1 MNALQASVILE
12 DLPTWL
18 TIGVKTVADVHPARC
33 SGPRDWHVGAAYL
46 YILHLDGSA
55 LAWEYLRR
63 NADYRRVWQ
72 RHRCRPPHSKDLKA
86 PQDSASPWGLRL
98 LEDPTR
104 DARDAQPDWFP
115 DAAVVVQV
123 GPDPD
128 PPEDAQV
135 FHLWDW
141 PGQKRLT
148 HDGQRLVLSIDLI
161 GHTLHLALSPALQ
174 DGMAFAYALRA
185 GRQLCARWR
194 SAAAELAMLD
204 SVHAPCIAMCH
215 SRPNRSALLHMH
227 TLQALDG
234 RLCGASH
241 RQIAEIVWSD
251 QLVAK
256 DWHADGDLRARV
268 RRLVRR
274 GQLLAGG
281 GYRDLLLH

>member
-1 MNALQASVILE
+1 M
-12 DLPTWL
+12 
-18 TIGVKTVADVHPARC
+18 ADVHSTRC
-33 SGPRDWHVGAAYL
+33 SASRDWHVGAAYL

-72 RHRCRPPHSKDLKA
+72 RYRCRPPPHAQDVKA
-86 PQDSASPWGLRL
+86 LQDCASPWGLRL
-98 LEDPTR
+98 LEDPAR

-115 DAAVVVQV
+115 DAAALVQV

-128 PPEDAQV
+128 PPGDAQV

-141 PGQKRLT
+141 PGRKQLT
-148 HDGQRLVLSIDLI
+148 HDGHRLVLSIDLI
-161 GHTLHLALSPALQ
+161 GHTLHLAVSPALQ
-174 DGMAFAYALRA
+174 DGMAYAYALRA
-185 GRQLCARWR
+185 GHQLCARWR
-194 SAAAELAMLD
+194 SAEAELSMLD
-204 SVHAPCIAMCH
+204 TAHAPCGAVSCN
-215 SRPNRSALLHMH
+215 RPNRTALLHMH

-241 RQIAEIVWSD
+241 RQIAEIVWGD
-251 QLVAK
+251 EIVAK

-268 RRLVRR
+268 RRIVRR
-274 GQLLAGG
+274 GQALANG

>member
-1 MNALQASVILE
+1 
-12 DLPTWL
+12 
-18 TIGVKTVADVHPARC
+18 VADALPNRC
-33 SGPRDWHVGAAYL
+33 SGSRDWHAGAAYL

-72 RHRCRPPHSKDLKA
+72 RHRCRPPPHAQNVKA
-86 PQDSASPWGLRL
+86 PQHSASPWGLRL
-98 LEDPTR
+98 LEDPAR

-115 DAAVVVQV
+115 DAVAVVQV

-128 PPEDAQV
+128 PPGDAQV

-141 PGQKRLT
+141 PGRKQLT
-148 HDGQRLVLSIDLI
+148 HDGHRLVLSIDLI
-161 GHTLHLALSPALQ
+161 GYSLHLALSPALQ
-174 DGMAFAYALRA
+174 DGMAYAYSLRA
-185 GRQLCARWR
+185 GHQLCARWR
-194 SAAAELAMLD
+194 SAETELALLD
-204 SVHAPCIAMCH
+204 TVQAPRIAMCH
-215 SRPNRSALLHMH
+215 SRPNRTALLHMH

-241 RQIAEIVWSD
+241 RQIAEIVWGCEI
-251 QLVAK
+251 VAK

-274 GQLLAGG
+274 GQALANG